1 MAMNLTNSVALF
13 LLMLAPMSDYVLC
26 VDWHGSNPNDGLAPD
41 STLITAENVS
51 TADVYMWMSST
62 MLMLR
67 LY

>member
-1 MAMNLTNSVALF
+1 MVNWVALF

-26 VDWHGSNPNDGLAPD
+26 VDWQGSNPNDGLAPD
-41 STLITAENVS
+41 STLITAENVA